1 MKRCG
6 LLGRK
11 LAHSYSHALHR
22 ELGNYEYLLW
32 EKEPLEAEKWIRGG
46 DWYGMNVTIPYK
58 KTAAALCDE
67 LSPCAQRLGSV
78 NTLLRK
84 PDGSVFG
91 DNTDYEGFSF
101 LLKNSGTDVSGRKV
115 LVLGSGGASV
125 TVQAVLQ
132 DAGAE
137 VIVISRRGD
146 NNYTNLLRYADAALI
161 VNTTPVGMFPHAGE
175 SPLQLEMFPQ
185 LEGVLDL
192 IYNPARTALL
202 MNAEARG
209 IPAVNGLGM
218 LTAQAYASSR
228 IWGLTDLPA
237 STTAA
242 LTEKISRRMQNIVLI
257 GMPGCGKSTAA
268 RLLSHL
274 LDRPTANADEEIVR
288 EAGMSIPEI
297 FSRYGEDDFRR
308 RETEVLRRLGAA
320 SGTVIATG
328 GGAVTREENYPL
340 LHQNGII
347 VRIRRDLDQLS
358 TDGRPIFLTHDVY
371 HLYEERKA
379 AYERFA
385 DLTIDS
391 QPDPADTAEKI
402 REALQL

>member
-11 LAHSYSHALHR
+11 LTHSYSPALHR

-32 EKEPLEAEKWIRGG
+32 EKEPEEAEKWIRDG

-67 LSPCAQRLGSV
+67 LSHRARRLGSV

-101 LLKNSGTDVSGRKV
+101 LLKNSGADVSGRKV

-125 TVQAVLQ
+125 TVQAVLR

-137 VIVISRRGD
+137 VLVISRSGE
-146 NNYTNLLRYADAALI
+146 NNYTNLSRHADAALI
-161 VNTTPVGMFPHAGE
+161 VNTTPVGMFPHVGE
-175 SPLQLEMFPQ
+175 APLPLDMFPQ
-185 LEGVLDL
+185 LEGVFDL

-202 MNAEARG
+202 MDAEARG
-209 IPAVNGLGM
+209 LPAVNGLGM
-218 LTAQAYASSR
+218 LTAQAYAGSR
-228 IWGLTDLPA
+228 IWGLTDLSVSA
-237 STTAA
+237 VTA
-242 LTEKISRRMQNIVLI
+242 LTEKLSRRMQNIVLI
-257 GMPGCGKSTAA
+257 GMPGCGKTTAA
-268 RLLSHL
+268 RLLSRL
-274 LDRPTANADEEIVR
+274 LDRPAANADEEIVR

-297 FSRYGEDDFRR
+297 FSRFGEDDFRR

-328 GGAVTREENYPL
+328 GGAVTREENYSL

-347 VRIRRDLDQLS
+347 VRIWRDLDSLS

-385 DLTIDS
+385 DLTVDS
-391 QPDPADTAEKI
+391 QPDPADTANKI